1 MYKNDLSIGGA
12 VSAHTNFND
21 TSTATTGFTSPAQ
34 DHIESDLNV
43 HRYLVEN
50 PIASFFL
57 TVDTD
62 AMKGIGII
70 AGHKIVV
77 DCSKPPLHQSIIVC
91 ILDNQHILRRLIK
104 EVDGTM
110 RLRAENLAYPDI
122 VLHPGQCLE
131 IWGVVTSCFRKFP

>member
-12 VSAHTNFND
+12 VSAHSNFKD
-21 TSTATTGFTSPAQ
+21 TSTKTTGFASPAQ

-57 TVDTD
+57 SVDTD
-62 AMKGIGII
+62 AMQGIGII

-77 DCSKPPLHQSIIVC
+77 DCSKPPLNQSIVVC
-91 ILDNQHILRRLIK
+91 ILHNQHILRRLIR
-104 EVDGTM
+104 ESDGRV
-110 RLRAENLAYPDI
+110 RLRAENPAYPDI
-122 VLHPGQCLE
+122 VLHTGQCLE

>member
-1 MYKNDLSIGGA
+1 MFTNDLSLHGA
-12 VSAHTNFND
+12 VSAHTNFQE
-21 TSTATTGFTSPAQ
+21 TSTETTGFASPAQ

-57 TVDTD
+57 SVNTD
-62 AMKGIGII
+62 AMMGIGII

-77 DCSKPPLHQSIIVC
+77 DCSKPPLNQSIVVC
-91 ILDNQHILRRLIK
+91 ILDNRHILRRLIK
-104 EVDGTM
+104 EADGTV
-110 RLRAENLAYPDI
+110 RLRAENPAYPDI
-122 VLHPGQCLE
+122 ILQTGQCLE

>member
-12 VSAHTNFND
+12 VSAHTNFKD
-21 TSTATTGFTSPAQ
+21 TSTQTTGFASPAQ

-57 TVDTD
+57 SVETD
-62 AMKGIGII
+62 AMQGIGII

-77 DCSKPPLHQSIIVC
+77 DCSKPPLNQSIVVC

-110 RLRAENLAYPDI
+110 RLRAENPAYQDI
-122 VLHPGQCLE
+122 VLKHGQRLE
-131 IWGVVTSCFRKFP
+131 VWGVVTSCFRKFP